1 MSVVDFRVMP
11 LSMIPRALPDH
22 QQVIFSCESAFAGRV
37 SVAVSF
43 EKDAGKIF
51 WSGTLHLQC
60 GSNRVTAFV
69 PIPEQ
74 AGRAVWTLSRNGTVL
89 AEYRGMWSLPR
100 QWEMYFTVASHTD
113 IGLHN
118 SQYIQ
123 RHNCS
128 RFLDQAIALVEE
140 TEKRERPEDRYHY
153 AMEGTWFWNNYGMD
167 QGREK
172 AASVVQNYIR
182 TGKIALAAGLAGN
195 HTQVYGMEQLC
206 RTAYEREKL
215 LQEWGV
221 DSRTLTMIDNNGISW
236 SLVAPYVSA
245 GYRNLFFSPNHWNPL
260 LSTVNPIDSTAAGY
274 LWNSDAGG
282 GGSRCDV
289 RFASA
294 LPMLFYW
301 LAPDGKSKLLF
312 WASPQYEYG
321 STTFGIHARMN
332 RNFAE
337 NCLKIEQRMAE
348 MLPLLEKKYPYDIW
362 CMACY
367 ADDQEPEINL
377 CDNFAFW
384 NEKWLFP
391 KLRMT
396 GNYDEPFEKVRA
408 KFGDQIPVLSGD
420 ITGGW
425 YQHPLSTPELLAR
438 KFAVDRAL
446 PTAEKLAVL
455 AAHFNPEEYTYPA
468 TAFNRAWY
476 ALFCN
481 DEHSYGTSGYQGK
494 RVYETWMQHRAWIEQ
509 AERTATE
516 ETDKAL
522 KALAEKITVC
532 APATLVFNPMGTERK
547 ELVNGCMASLPPFGY
562 ILMPKQPVQ
571 KEKKVPVTEPPVIEN
586 RWYKITFAPDGAM
599 EQVYDKELKR
609 DLFSAPA
616 NRFIYTNDNHKTF
629 FTPGPAQFTVT
640 ESTAGIKIT
649 ARMDEAVSGAMIVQ
663 QVFLPKYEKRIDV
676 DNILYHVR
684 DLINNSRYQRYGYY
698 AFPFRVEN
706 GIHKVHLNGCVASPI
721 TGQTAHG
728 TDCYLAAREWTCV
741 ENGSFGAALLQLDSQ
756 LVEFGEMHADK
767 TEYRGENRGSAV
779 YSALFNDWLQMHT
792 PGGSYINP
800 RFRYTIVSYSGSWQQ
815 AGIAKMAERMANPVL
830 TLSVREQ
837 KGSLPPQKSFGAGKE
852 GFRFLALKRAEDGNG
867 IIARFQEMH
876 GMTGT
881 ADFELNFASGMEE
894 CSVDERKIEPVG
906 ETLPFGTRTCRLT
919 GVDLPERKQT
929 KTAENPAPIGSVYTG
944 LIDEPRAAC
953 GEGNGHLYLLWGQNP
968 EKDLDHYE
976 LYRSIKPGFQPD
988 STTFVADVEPGPYR
1002 VVSYEDRELENHTTY
1017 YYRVCAVN
1025 QKGVAG
1031 PFSSEFCGIT
1041 REV

>member
-74 AGRAVWTLSRNGTVL
+74 AGRAVWTLSRNRTVL

-128 RFLDQAIALVEE
+128 RFLDQAIALVDE
-140 TEKRERPEDRYHY
+140 TGKRERPEDRYHY

-425 YQHPLSTPELLAR
+425 YQHPL
-438 KFAVDRAL
+438 
-446 PTAEKLAVL
+446 
-455 AAHFNPEEYTYPA
+455 
-468 TAFNRAWY
+468 
-476 ALFCN
+476 
-481 DEHSYGTSGYQGK
+481 
-494 RVYETWMQHRAWIEQ
+494 
-509 AERTATE
+509 
-516 ETDKAL
+516 
-522 KALAEKITVC
+522 
-532 APATLVFNPMGTERK
+532 
-547 ELVNGCMASLPPFGY
+547 
-562 ILMPKQPVQ
+562 
-571 KEKKVPVTEPPVIEN
+571 
-586 RWYKITFAPDGAM
+586 
-599 EQVYDKELKR
+599 
-609 DLFSAPA
+609 
-616 NRFIYTNDNHKTF
+616 
-629 FTPGPAQFTVT
+629 
-640 ESTAGIKIT
+640 
-649 ARMDEAVSGAMIVQ
+649 
-663 QVFLPKYEKRIDV
+663 
-676 DNILYHVR
+676 
-684 DLINNSRYQRYGYY
+684 
-698 AFPFRVEN
+698 
-706 GIHKVHLNGCVASPI
+706 
-721 TGQTAHG
+721 
-728 TDCYLAAREWTCV
+728 
-741 ENGSFGAALLQLDSQ
+741 
-756 LVEFGEMHADK
+756 
-767 TEYRGENRGSAV
+767 
-779 YSALFNDWLQMHT
+779 
-792 PGGSYINP
+792 
-800 RFRYTIVSYSGSWQQ
+800 
-815 AGIAKMAERMANPVL
+815 
-830 TLSVREQ
+830 
-837 KGSLPPQKSFGAGKE
+837 
-852 GFRFLALKRAEDGNG
+852 
-867 IIARFQEMH
+867 
-876 GMTGT
+876 
-881 ADFELNFASGMEE
+881 
-894 CSVDERKIEPVG
+894 
-906 ETLPFGTRTCRLT
+906 
-919 GVDLPERKQT
+919 
-929 KTAENPAPIGSVYTG
+929 
-944 LIDEPRAAC
+944 
-953 GEGNGHLYLLWGQNP
+953 
-968 EKDLDHYE
+968 
-976 LYRSIKPGFQPD
+976 
-988 STTFVADVEPGPYR
+988 
-1002 VVSYEDRELENHTTY
+1002 
-1017 YYRVCAVN
+1017 
-1025 QKGVAG
+1025 
-1031 PFSSEFCGIT
+1031 
-1041 REV
+1041 